1 LSEYEGT
8 KEDLHKQ
15 NTSYRAVVNKSAEN
29 NSTLGGVHMKDFDD
43 NKLEHQS
50 IWITHA
56 PNQIKHI
63 ENLGTWNPNNPN
75 IYHVSTTP
83 NTIEYRV
90 QQVDSEQFLGK
101 ESFNDLSDG
110 KFVQSSTIISH
121 MLENGTFSE
130 YNNPLAEV
138 LAKHNIPVR
147 FSSLPKGKPMATAEY
162 SDGTIIVEIDPEQL
176 PLYSQEDA
184 AEYLLHEVVHALS
197 VKAIRKPTTEEEKD
211 FRTATL
217 KVYETFD
224 KLIPE
229 SEYSRSSM
237 DSGTYILADEFEFA
251 AVFATDKTS
260 KLLLY
265 SKAKEAD
272 LAGNNKVWLRLKRF
286 INTFTRLLVNKN
298 VFKGI
303 KQDEL
308 ALYEKNINNF
318 LKGRKVNQ
326 QNVDIIGAFNENLK
340 ALTPDVLNRK

>member
-1 LSEYEGT
+1 MVYHSVFGFYEIVT
-8 KEDLHKQ
+8 TR
-15 NTSYRAVVNKSAEN
+15 NT
-29 NSTLGGVHMKDFDD
+29 
-43 NKLEHQS
+43 
-50 IWITHA
+50 
-56 PNQIKHI
+56 NQIKHV
-63 ENLGTWNPNNPN
+63 ENLGTWDPNSPN
-75 IYHVSTTP
+75 IYRISATP
-83 NTIEYRV
+83 NTPEYRV
-90 QQVDSEQFLGK
+90 QQVDSEQFLGR
-101 ESFNDLSDG
+101 ESFNELLDG
-110 KFVQSSTIISH
+110 KLVQSSTIISH

-197 VKAIRKPTTEEEKD
+197 VKAIRKPVTEEEKD

-229 SEYSRSSM
+229 SEYSRSNM
-237 DSGTYILADEFEFA
+237 DSGAYILADEFEFA

-286 INTFTRLLVNKN
+286 INAFTRLLVNKN

-308 ALYEKNINNF
+308 AMYEKNINNF

-326 QNVDIIGAFNENLK
+326 QNTDIIKAFN
-340 ALTPDVLNRK
+340 

>member
-1 LSEYEGT
+1 
-8 KEDLHKQ
+8 
-15 NTSYRAVVNKSAEN
+15 
-29 NSTLGGVHMKDFDD
+29 
-43 NKLEHQS
+43 
-50 IWITHA
+50 
-56 PNQIKHI
+56 
-63 ENLGTWNPNNPN
+63 
-75 IYHVSTTP
+75 
-83 NTIEYRV
+83 
-90 QQVDSEQFLGK
+90 
-101 ESFNDLSDG
+101 
-110 KFVQSSTIISH
+110 
-121 MLENGTFSE
+121 MLENSTFSE

-138 LAKHNIPVR
+138 LAKHNIPIR
-147 FSSLPKGKPMATAEY
+147 FSSLPKGKPMSTTEY
-162 SDGTIIVEIDPEQL
+162 SDGTIIIDIDPEQL
-176 PLYSQEDA
+176 PLYLQEDA

-197 VKAIRKPTTEEEKD
+197 VKAIRKPVTEEERD
-211 FRTATL
+211 FRTATIR
-217 KVYETFD
+217 VYETFN

-237 DSGTYILADEFEFA
+237 DSGAYILADEFEFA

-286 INTFTRLLVNKN
+286 INAFTRLLVNKN

-326 QNVDIIGAFNENLK
+326 QNADIIKTFNENLK